1 MSDSI
6 DIFQSG
12 TTWLKAD
19 FHLHTRADKEF
30 AYKSNENEFVQDYI
44 CALKAADIRVG
55 VITNHNKFDIKEFK
69 ELRKKALKEK
79 IYLLPGVEFSLKDG
93 SRGIHVLIV
102 FSDEWFDNNENVN
115 YIQNFLTSA
124 FTGISNFSSPPYP
137 NSRFGLKETYEL
149 LNQFNLD
156 YFFIL
161 AHVDDTNGLFHEL
174 SGRNLKAFVKQ
185 EAFQKVLAI
194 QKSQNIQNYNNL
206 CTLAGKKIA
215 CVEGTDN
222 AQSGLKAVTDNSRVC
237 YIKLG
242 DYSFD
247 AIKFALLTYE
257 YNRVK
262 AKDKPIFK
270 NSYIKS
276 IRFEGG
282 LLHNQTI
289 YFSPELNNLIGIRGS
304 GKSAIIESIRYA
316 LNMPFTD
323 TTVDKEY
330 KDALVKYVL
339 GSGGKVIIEIV
350 NKHGEA
356 YRIEKILGQK
366 EDIYKN
372 NVLQTGITVDAIYE
386 KLVYF
391 GQKDLSNKD
400 ANFEFDLIKRLIGNK
415 LEIIQNDIEKNK
427 REIKEII
434 FKLLQLQ
441 NITEQ
446 KKETNII
453 IENAKHQIE
462 YFKKNGIEV
471 KLKIQT
477 EYEKDLSI
485 LTSKFQEI
493 NDFINDFDELLKT
506 NNDCFQNTHTLSSSN
521 KKYQQHIEEI
531 FSYLK
536 NELNTLQNSESNI
549 KTYLKE
555 FKDIIDQINLD
566 KESLKEDF
574 ARIRR
579 ELNIP
584 EVNPDRFIELTR
596 IIQTNELK
604 LKEIE
609 KLEQEKDSVHKSLL
623 QKLTEINNLWHEEFK
638 ILKNEID
645 KINQNQSKL
654 KIEISYKG
662 QREQFI
668 EYLKSYFK
676 GSNIREN
683 VYQEIAAHYSDFI
696 EIYKNEEILKKILNE
711 RQFIEFKKKFE
722 ENLYDLLTCRIKDKI
737 IIKYNEKELSKHSLG
752 QRASALLLFLLSQ
765 KEQNILIIDQPE
777 DDLDN
782 QTIYEDVIKE
792 IIKLKGTMQFI
803 FATHNA
809 NIPVLG
815 DSEKVIAC
823 EYNENKIDLEQG
835 SIDTLNMQKLIVKI
849 MEGGSEA
856 FKMRKTIYTLWKPL
870 KGI

>member
-609 KLEQEKDSVHKSLL
+609 KLEQEK
-623 QKLTEINNLWHEEFK
+623 
-638 ILKNEID
+638 
-645 KINQNQSKL
+645 
-654 KIEISYKG
+654 
-662 QREQFI
+662 
-668 EYLKSYFK
+668 
-676 GSNIREN
+676 
-683 VYQEIAAHYSDFI
+683 
-696 EIYKNEEILKKILNE
+696 
-711 RQFIEFKKKFE
+711 
-722 ENLYDLLTCRIKDKI
+722 
-737 IIKYNEKELSKHSLG
+737 
-752 QRASALLLFLLSQ
+752 
-765 KEQNILIIDQPE
+765 
-777 DDLDN
+777 
-782 QTIYEDVIKE
+782 
-792 IIKLKGTMQFI
+792 
-803 FATHNA
+803 
-809 NIPVLG
+809 
-815 DSEKVIAC
+815 
-823 EYNENKIDLEQG
+823 
-835 SIDTLNMQKLIVKI
+835 
-849 MEGGSEA
+849 
-856 FKMRKTIYTLWKPL
+856 
-870 KGI
+870 